1 MRLLLGLSLLTLNLQ
16 AATWN
21 DLEVSDT
28 YKITQQISLKQIER
42 SGSLLEI
49 LPNEPFVL
57 KEVIGLDMINVVLYR
72 LKYKNCS
79 GPDLKTEMEIIPVK
93 KTTPV
98 VEVGAQIE
106 ENCMLEIFLETKDL
120 RTESLFE

>member
-21 DLEVSDT
+21 DLEVSQQ
-28 YKITQQISLKQIER
+28 YKITQQISLKQMER

-57 KEVIGLDMINVVLYR
+57 KEVIGLDLINVVLYR
-72 LKYKNCS
+72 LNYKNCP

>member
-21 DLEVSDT
+21 DLEVSQQ
-28 YKITQQISLKQIER
+28 YKITQQISLKQMER

-49 LPNEPFVL
+49 LPNETFVL

-72 LKYKNCS
+72 LKYKNCP
-79 GPDLKTEMEIIPVK
+79 GPELKTEMEIISVK
-93 KTTPV
+93 NTTPV
-98 VEVGAQIE
+98 VEVGTQIE

-120 RTESLFE
+120 RSESLFE

>member
-1 MRLLLGLSLLTLNLQ
+1 MRLLLGLCLLTLNLQ

-21 DLEVSDT
+21 DLEVSQQ
-28 YKITQQISLKQIER
+28 YKITQQISLKQMER

-49 LPNEPFVL
+49 LPNETFVL

-72 LKYKNCS
+72 LKYKNCP

-93 KTTPV
+93 NTTPV

-106 ENCMLEIFLETKDL
+106 ENCMFEIFLETKDL
-120 RTESLFE
+120 RSESLFE

>member
-21 DLEVSDT
+21 DLEVSRS
-28 YKITQQISLKQIER
+28 YKINHQISLKQIER
-42 SGSLLEI
+42 SGSIIEI

-72 LKYKNCS
+72 LNYKNCP
-79 GPDLKTEMEIIPVK
+79 GADLKTEMEIIPVK